1 MADSEEQLHERLL
14 KWQECLEKYG
24 LKMNAKKTETMVCS
38 KNGEEQVNSR
48 DMHGEELKQVKSFKY
63 LGSLI
68 NNKGG
73 CEKEVQTRVSA
84 SWMKWREV
92 TVLNDKRMPM
102 RLKAKIYTTMVRPVM
117 TYGSECWGLKK
128 KDERKLNT
136 TEMRMLRMM
145 LGVSLKD
152 KLGNEEFRRRTTVT
166 SVVTIVERSKLRW
179 YGHLLRKNEEEVVR
193 QAWEVPIKGK
203 RSKGRQLKR
212 WKDGL
217 RERLEELGLKE
228 QDAQDRQKWRR
239 GIVATDPQLGDK
251 V

>member
-1 MADSEEQLHERLL
+1 
-14 KWQECLEKYG
+14 
-24 LKMNAKKTETMVCS
+24 MVCS
-38 KNGEEQVNSR
+38 KNGEEQVNIR

-73 CEKEVQTRVSA
+73 CEKEVQARVSA

-92 TVLNDKRMPM
+92 KTVLNDKRMPM

-128 KDERKLNT
+128 KDERKLT
-136 TEMRMLRMM
+136 ITEMRMLRMM
-145 LGVSLKD
+145 LGVTLKD
-152 KLGNEEFRRRTTVT
+152 KLRNEEVRRRTTVTT

-193 QAWEVPIKGK
+193 QA
-203 RSKGRQLKR
+203 
-212 WKDGL
+212 
-217 RERLEELGLKE
+217 
-228 QDAQDRQKWRR
+228 
-239 GIVATDPQLGDK
+239 
-251 V
+251 